1 MTEMTREELEKDYKV
16 LQTSYNIL
24 KDNDEKII
32 KEMGE
37 QIEKMRCCKNCLHNG
52 ECDLSGYEECKN
64 FDKWE
69 IKEK

>member
-1 MTEMTREELEKDYKV
+1 MEIRTDNTETLKNALKRIEELEKDYKV

-37 QIEKMRCCKNCLHNG
+37 QIEKNEVLRNMCK
-52 ECDLSGYEECKN
+52 
-64 FDKWE
+64 
-69 IKEK
+69 I

>member
-1 MTEMTREELEKDYKV
+1 MEIRTDNTETLKNALKRIEELEKDYKV

-37 QIEKMRCCKNCLHNG
+37 QIEKK
-52 ECDLSGYEECKN
+52 
-64 FDKWE
+64 
-69 IKEK
+69 

>member
-1 MTEMTREELEKDYKV
+1 MEIRTDNTETLKNALKRIEELEKDYKV

-37 QIEKMRCCKNCLHNG
+37 QIEKKEVLRNMCK
-52 ECDLSGYEECKN
+52 
-64 FDKWE
+64 
-69 IKEK
+69 I